1 MSTADFVK
9 VYTFTNSDFGDLLIA
24 SGRTIKP
31 LIYSNDISR
40 VLGMPLSVV
49 HSVSAWDRLS
59 LSFETSTGVKTGVF
73 LKWKALLK
81 KPFDFRKPIVQRL
94 YDWIGNTVAPELRL
108 KVKQTETSTETVL
121 PVPVEQEHNDPNA
134 IEIEGLKGYVDENG
148 TVWLSLKDCAIGLG
162 IIEVREQNNKEYT
175 RIRWARIRDYLRQ
188 INFAPRGGENGSDG
202 LFDDAQ
208 MMSTFIPEQVFY
220 KLSMKAENDIARAFQ
235 DKIAYDILPA
245 IRKHGAYMTPD
256 TLQKALLS
264 PDFIIDLATRLKAE
278 QEKTARLTAQVEEMA
293 PKSAYCDSILQAPDL
308 VPVTAIAKDY
318 GLSGVTLNNILHKL
332 GIQYKLGK
340 MWCLYQQY
348 ADQGYTQSKT
358 FLSDRKACQHTYWT
372 QKGRLFLYKKL
383 KAHGYLPTVEQTNAL
398 DDTDEDK
405 ILF

>member
-59 LSFETSTGVKTGVF
+59 L
-73 LKWKALLK
+73 
-81 KPFDFRKPIVQRL
+81 
-94 YDWIGNTVAPELRL
+94 
-108 KVKQTETSTETVL
+108 ETSTETVL

-308 VPVTAIAKDY
+308 VPVTAIAKFCT
-318 GLSGVTLNNILHKL
+318 SSESNTSWERCGVCISST
-332 GIQYKLGK
+332 
-340 MWCLYQQY
+340 
-348 ADQGYTQSKT
+348 
-358 FLSDRKACQHTYWT
+358 
-372 QKGRLFLYKKL
+372 
-383 KAHGYLPTVEQTNAL
+383 PTKV
-398 DDTDEDK
+398 
-405 ILF
+405 IRSRRRF